1 MFALVRA
8 GFGQRRKML
17 RRSLAGLVAPEAFAM
32 AGIDPQQRAEEL
44 GVAEW
49 VRLAEA
55 SQ

>member
-8 GFGQRRKML
+8 GFAQRRKML
-17 RRSLAGLVAPEAFAM
+17 RRSLAGLVGADAFTA

-44 GVAEW
+44 GVDDW

-55 SQ
+55 AR